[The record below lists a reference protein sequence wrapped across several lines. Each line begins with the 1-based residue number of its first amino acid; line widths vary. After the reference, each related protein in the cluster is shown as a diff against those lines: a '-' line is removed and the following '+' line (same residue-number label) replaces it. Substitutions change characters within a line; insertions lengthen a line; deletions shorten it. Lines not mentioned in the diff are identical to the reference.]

1 MKHQIA
7 LVGGQL
13 LPIYL
18 GFKEFTPDKVHYIV
32 SKDSKKGLKH
42 LMSVIKGVPTVEH
55 NCNAY
60 DFDSVKTTCEKILDK
75 IEDQDEVSINFTGG
89 TKIMVLAIHSVLME
103 RGLTGFYINQDNTL
117 LSLPSYS
124 KRPIECRIT
133 TDEFLRISGHQQY
146 TSKTLNDFI
155 EQDFKTA
162 REIEIFANTGN
173 KYTTIANHFRKKYI
187 FDNVPLSG
195 EEQVP
200 NDVRCKWD
208 QSKLEI
214 FVKEKLIQTFRSS
227 KICDLFFNAGWWE
240 LIVAQAI
247 AKWDKLDEILLKFE
261 LTATSDQVSA
271 KNEIDILI
279 NSNNK
284 LIFVE
289 CKSGTI
295 KQEDINKMK
304 IIKQSYGGLVSKSI
318 LVSRFMPNPIIVE
331 KCRELDIEI
340 FFVYAFKGQP
350 GNSFQKLVAKLTEL
364 DKKNSLN

>member
-271 KNEIDILI
+271 KT
-279 NSNNK
+279 K
-284 LIFVE
+284 LI
-289 CKSGTI
+289 
-295 KQEDINKMK
+295 
-304 IIKQSYGGLVSKSI
+304 Y
-318 LVSRFMPNPIIVE
+318 
-331 KCRELDIEI
+331 
-340 FFVYAFKGQP
+340 
-350 GNSFQKLVAKLTEL
+350 
-364 DKKNSLN
+364 